1 MKKKTV
7 KKMKINLKQELPK
20 KEIDER
26 VIQLNA
32 RADVKIENLKKKQKI
47 PYKFSKEAIREG
59 ILSFTIA
66 LAVGIFVLFSTK
78 KISVFLITAIFLF
91 FALEVYF
98 SMKKKLI
105 ISAKIR
111 KLESVFPDFIELMS
125 SNLRAGMT
133 VDRALLT
140 SSRKEFA
147 PLDDEILV
155 LGKDILTGKEITKAL
170 MDLATRINSQKIIK
184 TVSVIISGIKSGG
197 DLAILLEETATNM
210 RERDYVE
217 KRAASNVLMYIIFIF
232 FAVAVGAP
240 ALFALSSILV
250 EVLTSILS
258 GLPTL
263 DASINVPITLTSIS
277 ISLTFVQYFSVI
289 FFITIDVLA
298 SLLLGLVNKGEEKE
312 GTKYILPLV
321 VISITVYFTIRTV
334 LHGYFADLLA

>member
-1 MKKKTV
+1 M
-7 KKMKINLKQELPK
+7 
-20 KEIDER
+20 
-26 VIQLNA
+26 
-32 RADVKIENLKKKQKI
+32 
-47 PYKFSKEAIREG
+47 
-59 ILSFTIA
+59 
-66 LAVGIFVLFSTK
+66 
-78 KISVFLITAIFLF
+78 
-91 FALEVYF
+91 
-98 SMKKKLI
+98 
-105 ISAKIR
+105 
-111 KLESVFPDFIELMS
+111 
-125 SNLRAGMT
+125 
-133 VDRALLT
+133 
-140 SSRKEFA
+140 
-147 PLDDEILV
+147 
-155 LGKDILTGKEITKAL
+155 
-170 MDLATRINSQKIIK
+170 
-184 TVSVIISGIKSGG
+184 
-197 DLAILLEETATNM
+197 AILLEETATNM